1 MKKIFNISNAI
12 FFYILNVCFQTANAQ
27 FSCSSV
33 DSIVLITEPYL
44 CSVLV
49 DDYRLSSAAPL
60 SSCSDDEPIISQIL
74 IGPDMKPYTGR
85 RRFTPGKYR
94 HFWDSRDACGGTIRC
109 PFDLIVRFPD
119 GITNCSQIATKTV
132 ANNTMCGNGDFESG
146 VIDLGE
152 WCLKDWYLLN
162 DNGRQC
168 NFSISQPNM
177 CDLTVSSG
185 ALNNCDSRHTIVSK
199 GNDPI
204 VNILTVAPT
213 PIPNN
218 HALRI
223 GNSLNGYGIET
234 ISKEFLVTAGA
245 TSLSFWY
252 ACVFNNGH
260 QGTPSAQP
268 GFIANLESIS
278 SSNNLDHL
286 IDLGHGSNLLISDVT
301 DPFFYLTTIY
311 LNGDLVIYKDWS
323 CVTVDLSNH
332 VNEIVKITFT
342 NKDCAGGLHFG
353 YTYLDNVCIGCPSG
367 DVVLAKGSSCLPG
380 DICVDYTL
388 PSLNGNTGQCKFFLE
403 IFRNGNVVY
412 SNHSP
417 FQTSGTNYCFT
428 VDSCMLLDEDMYDYR
443 IRMDCSVPAPPCPL
457 TPPPLQ
463 NPIHLPV
470 QYVGVDS
477 FGIIPGLNNDIATC
491 CLNCCDSVII
501 SKTDSC
507 CSHLES
513 ICEVSTINI
522 SVANGTISDLFWNCG
537 AIPSGYLG
545 SSNFTYSPTTACPLA
560 LDICVSPVGL
570 NPVIITYTITFID
583 GSNCVKTESKNCP
596 CAQISGL
603 MWHDANNNGIK
614 ETGEPPLMSMV
625 ELLSMP
631 GPTVY
636 STTPTG
642 INGDYVFNCMPP
654 GNYAVRFTP
663 PLGYEA
669 TLQNVPPA
677 TTDSDIN
684 TIFTTATYGINN
696 GDTLRNIDAGLF
708 YCCDYVNVTDGPNRC
723 CSKISSLCRVDSMYI
738 SVLNGTLSTV
748 SWSCLPRF
756 NNHAW
761 DGLSSAAID
770 IPNNC
775 PLEMIVCANPIY
787 TNPYAPI
794 IINYHLDLANGGVCS
809 KSDTLYC
816 PCAVIK
822 GEVWHDANANGLNE
836 NATENGINGLEVELV
851 DAMSGQVVST
861 SITQK
866 NPITPS
872 DDGYYNFPCVKP
884 GMYYVRFDSLPNY
897 TNTLTNQGSNDQI
910 DSDITNVYGYYTTN
924 KITVNNGDTICDLD
938 GGFKDTLI
946 TSTSFFV
953 QGFAKFGETKPM
965 PYVNTILFDKVS
977 RVSKSTLTDL
987 RGAYSFYDLSSAS
1000 NYEIRLN
1007 FEDDYLSGVTTY
1019 DILQIQ
1025 KHILGINEFSSP
1037 YKFIAADVNQTK
1049 TITAA
1054 DISEIRKLI
1063 LGVIPSFPKT
1073 KSWKFVNKNRMDPL
1087 YPMLSQ
1093 EYADINISTLDKN
1106 NVNFEA
1112 VKMGDVNSS
1121 ALFTD
1126 GAQTRT
1132 SQTLKLIGHTVIKGT
1147 TMKVSYQSLEELCVN
1162 GIQLGLTLPN
1172 GLKVNQIHFCGE
1184 KISENNYTHIVDELR
1199 ISHNQMEM
1207 CTPKSNNFLLEIEFD
1222 IKTPVDE
1229 YEILQKVDFISEVYG
1244 CQNVIYPI
1252 EIIAETKANNFEIT
1266 HIVPTVF
1273 SSEIEIGI
1281 FSNSSNMLQL
1291 DIYNTSG
1298 TNIYSNK
1305 FQITKSYSR
1314 NLIKDLDSVPPG
1326 VYVMHFQVGNSTKLR
1341 KIIKM

>member
-1 MKKIFNISNAI
+1 MLFIWKVSI
-12 FFYILNVCFQTANAQ
+12 CNAQ
-27 FSCSSV
+27 VNCDHINPPSIVNFWGCGSSFVTCGPGQFDIVNETFINGLVCGIIDVRNTCCFERATNMTLSNLYLNKMFALAPEWTFNNLGTVFSIAVDNRGDIFVAATTTFGSVQFPDGLTPSNSRGSGSIYKINALTGVVNTNFVTTEQYTTLNTTFPNRIPNKTLSGLWGPNPNSLFSIKTGPGLGDLTYNKYHDFVYVSNFEDGHIYKINPNSGNIIFDWDPTFGETNPSVAFDNGGVGFAVRGQRPWGLGVFKIGAEVRLYYSNWKVDARERNNPLSEFNEIWSVQLDNNGNPIGSEKLEIVIDHLNNPQINGGLPAFQYSSNPVSDISFSQNGVMLLAEKGMEYDFGYVFGMGCGSPTCNPAHQARLLQYNWNGITWQIYNYPNFYQLACSALKTNSSGGVDVGYNTCDSTKICDSIIYVTGDFNSIQTNLQVYGFAGIEFGDGNCMNHRYVDFNGQINNSLTGDPDKLEIGDVEIFKCEISCVNCCDSIKILKNNSCCSNIRSECSV
-33 DSIVLITEPYL
+33 DSIYIT
-44 CSVLV
+44 
-49 DDYRLSSAAPL
+49 
-60 SSCSDDEPIISQIL
+60 
-74 IGPDMKPYTGR
+74 
-85 RRFTPGKYR
+85 
-94 HFWDSRDACGGTIRC
+94 
-109 PFDLIVRFPD
+109 
-119 GITNCSQIATKTV
+119 
-132 ANNTMCGNGDFESG
+132 
-146 VIDLGE
+146 
-152 WCLKDWYLLN
+152 
-162 DNGRQC
+162 
-168 NFSISQPNM
+168 
-177 CDLTVSSG
+177 
-185 ALNNCDSRHTIVSK
+185 
-199 GNDPI
+199 
-204 VNILTVAPT
+204 
-213 PIPNN
+213 
-218 HALRI
+218 
-223 GNSLNGYGIET
+223 
-234 ISKEFLVTAGA
+234 
-245 TSLSFWY
+245 
-252 ACVFNNGH
+252 
-260 QGTPSAQP
+260 
-268 GFIANLESIS
+268 
-278 SSNNLDHL
+278 
-286 IDLGHGSNLLISDVT
+286 
-301 DPFFYLTTIY
+301 
-311 LNGDLVIYKDWS
+311 
-323 CVTVDLSNH
+323 
-332 VNEIVKITFT
+332 
-342 NKDCAGGLHFG
+342 
-353 YTYLDNVCIGCPSG
+353 
-367 DVVLAKGSSCLPG
+367 VV
-380 DICVDYTL
+380 
-388 PSLNGNTGQCKFFLE
+388 
-403 IFRNGNVVY
+403 
-412 SNHSP
+412 
-417 FQTSGTNYCFT
+417 
-428 VDSCMLLDEDMYDYR
+428 
-443 IRMDCSVPAPPCPL
+443 
-457 TPPPLQ
+457 
-463 NPIHLPV
+463 
-470 QYVGVDS
+470 
-477 FGIIPGLNNDIATC
+477 
-491 CLNCCDSVII
+491 
-501 SKTDSC
+501 
-507 CSHLES
+507 
-513 ICEVSTINI
+513 
-522 SVANGTISDLFWNCG
+522 
-537 AIPSGYLG
+537 
-545 SSNFTYSPTTACPLA
+545 
-560 LDICVSPVGL
+560 
-570 NPVIITYTITFID
+570 
-583 GSNCVKTESKNCP
+583 
-596 CAQISGL
+596 
-603 MWHDANNNGIK
+603 
-614 ETGEPPLMSMV
+614 
-625 ELLSMP
+625 
-631 GPTVY
+631 
-636 STTPTG
+636 
-642 INGDYVFNCMPP
+642 
-654 GNYAVRFTP
+654 
-663 PLGYEA
+663 
-669 TLQNVPPA
+669 
-677 TTDSDIN
+677 
-684 TIFTTATYGINN
+684 
-696 GDTLRNIDAGLF
+696 
-708 YCCDYVNVTDGPNRC
+708 
-723 CSKISSLCRVDSMYI
+723 
-738 SVLNGTLSTV
+738 NGTLGTM
-748 SWSCLPRF
+748 SWSCNPSI
-756 NNHAW
+756 NSGAYE
-761 DGLSSAAID
+761 GQIQAAINV
-770 IPNNC
+770 PNKCAFN
-775 PLEMIVCANPIY
+775 MTVCANPIY